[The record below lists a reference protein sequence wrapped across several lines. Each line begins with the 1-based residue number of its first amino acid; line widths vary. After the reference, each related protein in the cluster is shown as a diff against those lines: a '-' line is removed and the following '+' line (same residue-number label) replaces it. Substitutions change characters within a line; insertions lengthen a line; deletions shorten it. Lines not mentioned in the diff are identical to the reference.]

1 MEDGRSNIIVSIFGT
16 SSGIG
21 KTITAINLAA
31 GLNRD
36 GYSVCLVDL
45 DLQFGD
51 IAPYLKL
58 NPKATLTTAH
68 MQKDAEDFDI
78 VNYLTEYRYKSA
90 LGEVNFS
97 VLVSPKM
104 IFDAYIIDVEFIER
118 IVKQLYQF
126 DFVVLD
132 LNSVFSALNLAML
145 DMSTVINFIGVI
157 DYLPSVKN
165 FKIGYDTLIRFEYED
180 SKIWLIENRSDA
192 EKLIHA
198 ADIQKIVGVDFFHNL
213 PNDYNA
219 VKKSIL
225 DGCPLMFSS
234 PGSPLTKSFKELA
247 DKYTRRQKGIEEPEE
262 SAVAEVVKQGMKQG
276 QGLFSKLFSV
286 FHRQGR

>member
-1 MEDGRSNIIVSIFGT
+1 MEDGRGNIIVSIFGT

-31 GLNRD
+31 GLNSE

-51 IAPYLKL
+51 ISAYLKL
-58 NPKATLTTAH
+58 NPKYTITSAH
-68 MQKDAEDFDI
+68 MQKDAENFNITD
-78 VNYLTEYRYKSA
+78 YLTEYHYKDST
-90 LGEVNFS
+90 GEVNFS

-104 IFDAYIIDVEFIER
+104 IFDAYIIDVEFIEK
-118 IVKQLYQF
+118 IIKQLYQF
-126 DFVVLD
+126 DFVILD

-198 ADIQKIVGVDFFHNL
+198 ADIQKIVGVDFFHSL
-213 PNDYNA
+213 PNDYYS

-225 DGCPLMFSS
+225 EGCPLMFAAPNSQ
-234 PGSPLTKSFKELA
+234 LTESFKELA
-247 DKYTRRQKGIEEPEE
+247 DKYTRRQKGIEESEE
-262 SAVAEVVKQGMKQG
+262 TVEKTRSQEGF
-276 QGLFSKLFSV
+276 FSKIFKV
-286 FHRQGR
+286 FNH

>member
-1 MEDGRSNIIVSIFGT
+1 MDDGRSNIIISIFGT

-21 KTITAINLAA
+21 KTVTAINLAA
-31 GLNRD
+31 GLNSE

-51 IAPYLKL
+51 ISSYLKL
-58 NPKATLTTAH
+58 NPKSTLTTAH
-68 MQKDAEDFDI
+68 MQKDAENFDI
-78 VNYLTEYRYKSA
+78 VNFLTEYHYKDSM
-90 LGEVNFS
+90 GEVNFS

-126 DFVVLD
+126 DFVILD

-192 EKLIHA
+192 EKLIHTN
-198 ADIQKIVGVDFFHNL
+198 DIQKIIGVDFFHNL
-213 PNDYNA
+213 PNDYNS

-225 DGCPLMFSS
+225 DGCPLMFAA

-247 DKYTRRQKGIEEPEE
+247 DKYTRRQRGIAETEEETKDEPQAKE
-262 SAVAEVVKQGMKQG
+262 GI
-276 QGLFSKLFSV
+276 FSKILKV

>member
-1 MEDGRSNIIVSIFGT
+1 MDDGRGNIVVSIFGT

-21 KTITAINLAA
+21 KTVTAINLAA
-31 GLNRD
+31 GLNSD

-51 IAPYLKL
+51 IAAYLKL
-58 NPKATLTTAH
+58 DPKYTITSAH
-68 MQKDAEDFDI
+68 LQKDNENFNI
-78 VNYLTEYRYKSA
+78 VDYLTDYRYKSSI
-90 LGEVNFS
+90 GEVNFS
-97 VLVSPKM
+97 VLASPKM

-118 IVKQLYQF
+118 IVRQLYEF
-126 DFVVLD
+126 DFVILD

-145 DMSTVINFIGVI
+145 DLSTVINFIGVI

-180 SKIWLIENRSDA
+180 SKIWLIENRADA

-213 PNDYNA
+213 PNDYNS

-225 DGCPLMFSS
+225 EGCPLMFSA
-234 PGSPLTKSFKELA
+234 PTSPLTKSFKDLA
-247 DKYTRRQKGIEEPEE
+247 DKYTRRQKGIDEN
-262 SAVAEVVKQGMKQG
+262 AETSETSSNDQPKEGF
-276 QGLFSKLFSV
+276 FSKILKV
-286 FHRQGR
+286 FHREGR